1 MSCAFFLVWPFSQPD
16 AELQNCDSN
25 MKWLTIAE
33 KRTLTSRYAPVD
45 LVDPPAHVIK
55 ITALGDAAEDAEGVV
70 VRIK

>member
-1 MSCAFFLVWPFSQPD
+1 
-16 AELQNCDSN
+16 

-45 LVDPPAHVIK
+45 LVDRPAHVIK
-55 ITALGDAAEDAEGVV
+55 ITALGDAAEDAEGVI

>member
-45 LVDPPAHVIK
+45 LVGRPAHVIK
-55 ITALGDAAEDAEGVV
+55 ITALRCAAEDAEGVI